1 MGKDVTVAVRD
12 FIALDQRI
20 AQYRKEDIAPTTR
33 HQYDEIW
40 QQFTNFMAP
49 TDVWRSTPM
58 DIARWMAGQ
67 ALRGVNPITIER
79 RTAALNY
86 YFEKLG
92 KGITQG
98 HIGVKTRL
106 SPVRDA
112 VVQQT
117 LRGIFR
123 KHGRPPLQKV
133 PLLLD
138 HLEQMLDQL
147 RLRSDRDPER
157 LFLIR
162 NRALLVLGW
171 GAALRP
177 GEIRM
182 LDLLPR
188 STGDGWAEIADDGV
202 LVRLRRSK
210 RNPYHRR
217 LETYAI
223 PARPQHPQYCPVILL
238 REWLDASSIAG
249 GPLFPSVGQAYTAR
263 RRRRLTGILMRHI
276 VRQCA
281 AMIGINPK
289 LVGGHSLRAGCIT
302 WLDLQ
307 GIPVERI
314 REHSGHQGVQGVLP
328 YIRRPRSMGDSP
340 LCQTRWIE

>member
-1 MGKDVTVAVRD
+1 MSKDVTVAIRD
-12 FIALDQRI
+12 FIALDRRI

-33 HQYDEIW
+33 RHYDEIW

-49 TDVWRSTPM
+49 SDVWRATPM
-58 DIARWMAGQ
+58 DVARWMAEQ
-67 ALRGVNPITIER
+67 ALRGINPITINR
-79 RTAALNY
+79 RAAALNY

-98 HIGVKTRL
+98 RPGVKTRP
-106 SPVRDA
+106 SPARDA
-112 VVQQT
+112 AAQQT
-117 LRGIFR
+117 LRGTFR
-123 KHGRPPLQKV
+123 KHGRPPLRKL

-147 RLRSDRDPER
+147 RLRSERDPER
-157 LFLIR
+157 LFWIR
-162 NRALLVLGW
+162 NQAFLVIGW

-177 GEIRM
+177 GELRM

-188 STGDGWAEIADDGV
+188 GSGDGWVEIADDGV

-210 RNPYHRR
+210 RNTYHRR

-223 PARPQHPQYCPVILL
+223 PARPNHPQYCPVIIL
-238 REWLDASSIAG
+238 REWLDASGITG
-249 GPLFPSVGQAYTAR
+249 GPLFPSVGQAYAPR
-263 RRRRLTGILMRHI
+263 RKRLPAIFMRLAIRR
-276 VRQCA
+276 CA
-281 AMIGINPK
+281 SMIGMNPN

-302 WLDLQ
+302 WLDQQNVPL
-307 GIPVERI
+307 ERI
-314 REHSGHQGVQGVLP
+314 REHSGHEGVNGVLP

-340 LCQTRWIE
+340 LYQTRWIE